1 MSDRDYEHIPGSE
14 YMSDADRS
22 YFETFGEA
30 IDDQA
35 ELVVE
40 QVTGEKNIDSQE
52 LERMINEV
60 LDDLVNDDGKYL
72 VGFFHLYYAN
82 I

>member
-40 QVTGEKNIDSQE
+40 QVTGEKI
-52 LERMINEV
+52 L
-60 LDDLVNDDGKYL
+60 LVNSPTQDL
-72 VGFFHLYYAN
+72 SS
-82 I
+82 

>member
-40 QVTGEKNIDSQE
+40 QVTGEKILTRKNWRE
-52 LERMINEV
+52 
-60 LDDLVNDDGKYL
+60 
-72 VGFFHLYYAN
+72 
-82 I
+82 